1 MAIKED
7 RFVKTVVDNG
17 GFNDAYMA
25 IYVDRKTGVNY
36 LFTQSGYAGGLC
48 VLVDRDGKPIVT
60 PIPNEY
66 DE

>member
-1 MAIKED
+1 MAKKED
-7 RFVKTVVDNG
+7 RFVKTVVDSG
-17 GFNDAYMA
+17 GFNDSRME

-36 LFTQSGYAGGLC
+36 LFAQAGYAGGLC
-48 VLVDRDGKPIVT
+48 GLVDREGKPIVT

>member
-7 RFVKTVVDNG
+7 RFIKTVVDNG

-36 LFTQSGYAGGLC
+36 LFSSYGNAGGLT
-48 VLVDRDGKPIVT
+48 VLVDREGKPVIT
-60 PIPNEY
+60 PIPNNY

>member
-7 RFVKTVVDNG
+7 RFKKILVDG
-17 GFNDAYMA
+17 GGMSENFMA

-48 VLVDRDGKPIVT
+48 VLVDRDGKPIVSPL
-60 PIPNEY
+60 PIE
-66 DE
+66 D

>member
-17 GFNDAYMA
+17 GFSDNYMA

-36 LFTQSGYAGGLC
+36 LFSSCGNAGGLC
-48 VLVDRDGKPIVT
+48 VLVDRDGKPIVST
-60 PIPNEY
+60 LPVE
-66 DE
+66 E